1 MVKLVYTTG
10 LRLVAQACGFD
21 SHRGY
26 KILIGLVAQ
35 RWSGSLI
42 TKRMGYRDSPRPQQI
57 FECKQV
63 TISVVRLLQVVNGGL
78 IVINQGRY
86 PVTLQI
92 PPLCVLSHRLTSEE
106 TWGFFIIIKLIL
118 LNKLTYFIINF
129 LLYY

>member
-78 IVINQGRY
+78 RVMPKCGY
-86 PVTLQI
+86 HLTL
-92 PPLCVLSHRLTSEE
+92 HRTFKE
-106 TWGFFIIIKLIL
+106 TWGFFIY
-118 LNKLTYFIINF
+118 NKINHP
-129 LLYY
+129 YIYN